1 MYIENWDIEPLLKIT
16 IDGPSLA
23 QFDPQPAVKHW
34 LSSATHRQPESK
46 KRKQKDT
53 LEIDSDVDSL
63 KSDES
68 DVENDMECEELSD
81 VFEDSDQHWKI

>member
-1 MYIENWDIEPLLKIT
+1 MKTETLNRFSKLPLMVLHLHNLT
-16 IDGPSLA
+16 
-23 QFDPQPAVKHW
+23 HW

-63 KSDES
+63 KSD
-68 DVENDMECEELSD
+68 VENDMECEELSD
-81 VFEDSDQHWKI
+81 VFEDSDQH